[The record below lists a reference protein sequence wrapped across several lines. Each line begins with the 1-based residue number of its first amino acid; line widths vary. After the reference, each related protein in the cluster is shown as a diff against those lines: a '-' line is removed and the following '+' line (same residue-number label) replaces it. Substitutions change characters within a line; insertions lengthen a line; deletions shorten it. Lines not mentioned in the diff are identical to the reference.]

1 MFMSQFVRSAALRSS
16 TTLTLGKIV
25 KATTTNKAVLTY
37 SLSLFVEQRSFTTV
51 IEAATAGDALKY
63 SGYSAIDF
71 TINEDATVFDAVQK
85 FAAFNIG
92 CLVTTDAAGMLI
104 FLCVNEFR

>member
-16 TTLTLGKIV
+16 TTLTLGKVV
-25 KATTTNKAVLTY
+25 KTSSANKAVLT
-37 SLSLFVEQRSFTTV
+37 SPSLFEQRSFTV

-92 CLVTTDAAGMLI
+92 CLVTTDAAGMLKI
-104 FLCVNEFR
+104 KIVNEFR